1 MPRADP
7 TQPPTGRGPWLPRRR
22 FLGAVAGCAAAATLL
37 WRRLSASDEDD
48 AAPHD
53 GPSSV
58 AGARAVPRGE
68 VPQFPGGPALAFLA
82 LGDTG
87 WGGESRASVVAAM
100 ERTASVLPFSSVCLL
115 GDNFYPHGVQSI
127 DDPQWSGFERAF
139 AGPHLAV
146 PFHAALGN
154 HDHHGNVEAQVEYS
168 ATSSRWRMPGQYY
181 SFVERAGEGFDAEF
195 FVLDTECIRREERAS
210 TEQLRWF
217 EDKLSRSRVRWKI
230 VVGHHPVRSNGE
242 HGGIDRVRDA
252 IEDLMHDHGVAL
264 YLSGHDHDLELLA
277 TERGFLQVVSGAGSS
292 TRDMCWGR
300 DTLFASA
307 APGFV
312 WVGLELDRL
321 QLVFVDAVRGP
332 LFARSFAL
340 RELVA
345 RAPAVSD
352 PEVSAV

>member
-1 MPRADP
+1 
-7 TQPPTGRGPWLPRRR
+7 
-22 FLGAVAGCAAAATLL
+22 
-37 WRRLSASDEDD
+37 
-48 AAPHD
+48 
-53 GPSSV
+53 
-58 AGARAVPRGE
+58 
-68 VPQFPGGPALAFLA
+68 
-82 LGDTG
+82 
-87 WGGESRASVVAAM
+87 
-100 ERTASVLPFSSVCLL
+100 
-115 GDNFYPHGVQSI
+115 
-127 DDPQWSGFERAF
+127 
-139 AGPHLAV
+139 
-146 PFHAALGN
+146 
-154 HDHHGNVEAQVEYS
+154 
-168 ATSSRWRMPGQYY
+168 MPGQYY